1 MLLFGS
7 VKTKIKDVM
16 NQLAMHQECKYTCI
30 CCSTDKEWKCAKIC
44 AIVLKIENTCTMHN

>member
-16 NQLAMHQECKYTCI
+16 NQLAMHRECKYMLFYQQGMEMCKNMCNCI
-30 CCSTDKEWKCAKIC
+30 KI
-44 AIVLKIENTCTMHN
+44 

>member
-16 NQLAMHQECKYTCI
+16 NQLAMHRECKYMLFYRQGMEMCKNM
-30 CCSTDKEWKCAKIC
+30 CNC
-44 AIVLKIENTCTMHN
+44 IEN